1 MIKRLI
7 LTLTMFI
14 SFAIANN
21 SLESKIAKLQ
31 TVPKEQRY
39 KLMNQIKL
47 ELAKMNALQRKK
59 ALTKLKKNISTSSS
73 INMHTHMHSGS
84 KNINSHLQNSAHH
97 LINKTNFHQYSNK
110 PKNPHNLSNH
120 NTPKTPDKP
129 KNPGNHKKPT
139 HQESTHG
146 K

>member
-7 LTLTMFI
+7 LTLTIFI

-84 KNINSHLQNSAHH
+84 KNINSNLQNITHH
-97 LINKTNFHQYSNK
+97 LINKTNFHQYSN
-110 PKNPHNLSNH
+110 
-120 NTPKTPDKP
+120 TPKTPDKH

-139 HQESTHG
+139 HQKSPHD